1 MGVPFRRFFSKLK
14 KIPDVLLG
22 FHFHDPEKDGEYRF
36 IAKYIKEN
44 MTIFDVGANIG
55 NYTRKAISITSK
67 LNVYCFEPVKST
79 FNTLNKNL
87 ESAQVDFI
95 KTFNFGFSDKSETLF
110 MNIYGDN
117 AGSNSLY
124 YHEYHAERSKALR
137 KEEVSLKKLD
147 DFILG
152 NNITSV
158 DFLKIDVEGHE
169 FKVLLGA
176 LQSLESNTIK
186 CIQFEYNDYWKK
198 SGYKLEN
205 VIKLLSSFNFS
216 IYRLT
221 PWGKLGIGKFEKSLE
236 NYKMSNYLALKRM
249 H

>member
-1 MGVPFRRFFSKLK
+1 MKL
-14 KIPDVLLG
+14 PDALLG
-22 FHFHDPEKDGEYRF
+22 FYFSDPEKDGEYRF
-36 IAKYIKEN
+36 IAKYIKDN

-55 NYTRKAISITSK
+55 DYTKKAISITPK
-67 LNVYCFEPVKST
+67 LKIYCFEPVKAT

-87 ESAQVDFI
+87 ESVRVDFI
-95 KTFNFGFSDKSETLF
+95 KTFNFGYSDKSETLA

-124 YHEYHAERSKALR
+124 YHEYHADVSNSLNIPIRI
-137 KEEVSLKKLD
+137 EEVNLKKID

-169 FKVLLGA
+169 LKVLRGA
-176 LQSLESNTIK
+176 LKSLESNIIK
-186 CIQFEYNDYWKK
+186 CLQFEYNDYWKK
-198 SGYKLEN
+198 SGHKLED
-205 VIKLLSSFNFS
+205 VIKLLSSFNYS

-221 PWGKLGIGKFEKSLE
+221 PWGKLKVGKFKKSLE
-236 NYKMSNYLALKRM
+236 NYKTSNYIALKRL